1 MFLSAIPA
9 IPLKTLVIHVQLSN
23 SNDSGPSECAL
34 ARWNWRWSS
43 WSPNTI
49 RLAHTDTT
57 NTHQP
62 YDTLW
67 YLTMHYVTT
76 EVTTVPSLCPP
87 HLSLHIRAHQC
98 MLPMLMEF
106 GFFFDVNAHNGH
118 KFVWLCQCHCQ
129 SMSITGCAWS
139 LNAKCFTAAATPAPS
154 CMPLTLVSGRLSRH
168 SLTLDRTVPPIP
180 SESMEVSESQVLT
193 RFA

>member
-1 MFLSAIPA
+1 M
-9 IPLKTLVIHVQLSN
+9 VQLSN

-57 NTHQP
+57 NTQQAYDTLRYITIP
-62 YDTLW
+62 YDTLC
-67 YLTMHYVTT
+67 HYRSHYCAVL
-76 EVTTVPSLCPP
+76 VPSTS
-87 HLSLHIRAHQC
+87 LSLHIRAHRC

-154 CMPLTLVSGRLSRH
+154 CMPLTLVSGRLSR
-168 SLTLDRTVPPIP
+168 L
-180 SESMEVSESQVLT
+180 
-193 RFA
+193 